1 MPCAML
7 RPWFRGGCHACFC
20 RPDGWVPSVLVLCKH
35 EVSPWLPKRTARSA
49 PPSFS
54 PPSRKLPP
62 AAAQKFQ
69 TAYHLMFDCE
79 QLQTPL
85 LATTTALIERR
96 SCGMVWVAWT
106 EFGSVGVG
114 RRTSVRQ
121 IDRKPHTPGHPGLD
135 PVSGTSGAR
144 GNTGVWPG
152 GVTGSGFEK
161 RVVHRE
167 RPNTVKRKI

>member
-1 MPCAML
+1 MRSASDILAKAAIADLTDWNQWYRHAPRCVML

-69 TAYHLMFDCE
+69 MAYRLMFDCE

-85 LATTTALIERR
+85 LDAQMALSKLRL
-96 SCGMVWVAWT
+96 CDLFWVAT
-106 EFGSVGVG
+106 GMDGV
-114 RRTSVRQ
+114 RRR
-121 IDRKPHTPGHPGLD
+121 RR
-135 PVSGTSGAR
+135 GTAR
-144 GNTGVWPG
+144 GCEKKRHVFSHPHPPRRPG
-152 GVTGSGFEK
+152 WT
-161 RVVHRE
+161 
-167 RPNTVKRKI
+167 RPNGANAEG

>member
-1 MPCAML
+1 
-7 RPWFRGGCHACFC
+7 
-20 RPDGWVPSVLVLCKH
+20 
-35 EVSPWLPKRTARSA
+35 
-49 PPSFS
+49 
-54 PPSRKLPP
+54 
-62 AAAQKFQ
+62 
-69 TAYHLMFDCE
+69 MFDCE

-135 PVSGTSGAR
+135 PVKGVFSY
-144 GNTGVWPG
+144 NTYPIAPWLSTHSYVLAVLHP
-152 GVTGSGFEK
+152 
-161 RVVHRE
+161 R
-167 RPNTVKRKI
+167 